1 MGLKILSLFD
11 GMSCGMIAFRKIM
24 ESRGGQIDEYHAYE
38 IDKYAI
44 QTSKHNFPEIVHHGD
59 VFEGDFTR
67 FEGFDYL
74 VGGSPCVP
82 AGSKIKTD
90 KGYKTIE
97 SIEIGDMV
105 LTHKNRYKPVTRLYE
120 RKTNHL
126 YHIKINGNYT
136 LDITGNHPV
145 YTYRNNEFQFVR
157 TDELTTN
164 DFVCVNINQKKIIPY
179 SEYNS
184 NILWLVGR
192 ALADGYL
199 SKDKNAM
206 VIAVGKNKTVEFEKH
221 ICGLKYYICH
231 KDRPAV
237 EYIIQDDRLKELYC
251 YFGDKKALDKC
262 IPDTIM
268 NFSSIYL
275 KEIFD
280 GYISG
285 DGFRRIDK
293 PNTVMWCSSSED
305 LILSMGLLTA
315 KLFGKYPTTTVRSGE
330 YKKLPSGMC
339 YTNPSYN
346 SQISITDRKNANVQI
361 VEDKLLLR
369 IKEITKEEINTT
381 VYNIETAE
389 DHSYTVNN
397 FIVHNCTYWSIA
409 QSPDKRETTASGLG
423 WELFSQYVRALN
435 ESKPKYFL
443 YENNKSMSKDIYK
456 SISDTFGF
464 EPICINSALVSAQNR
479 QRLYWVGKRNHDGT
493 YSKVDIEQPKDRGI
507 LLRDILNGGQ
517 DLTSNNKCYTLTA
530 SCDGAVAWNTIERK
544 QRNMV
549 VEPVGITKGGK
560 SYSMTSNYSYG
571 SGENIGNYVAHTLTK
586 GCKSMVAEPV
596 NLTKDGKAQCIRAT
610 CYKDGIRNIVGN
622 NVDKRTGVAEP
633 VAIGAAQRGGYKP
646 DGETEQHFETRDG
659 NKANCVTTVQKDSM
673 VCHQVGA
680 LPRPNGELSTS
691 QAFRIYDINAKS
703 VTLKAGGGGAGGKT
717 GLYAIPIEYENDEPI
732 KAVSISDN
740 KTYTVYKVQ
749 DDKIEIKGKTYPIKL
764 VDGYYII
771 RKLTVDECKKLQT
784 VPNWFEFPV
793 SDTQSYKQ
801 LGAGWTVDV
810 IVHLLEATME

>member
-1 MGLKILSLFD
+1 MA
-11 GMSCGMIAFRKIM
+11 CGMIAFKQLGID
-24 ESRGGQIDEYHAYE
+24 IDEYHAYE

-44 QTSKHNFPEIVHHGD
+44 KTSSHNFPEIIHHGD
-59 VFEGDFTR
+59 VFEGDFK
-67 FEGFDYL
+67 EYKDFDYL

-409 QSPDKRETTASGLG
+409 QSKDKRETTSSGIG
-423 WELFSQYVRALN
+423 WELFSQYVRALH
-435 ESKPKYFL
+435 EAAPKYFL
-443 YENNKSMSKDIYK
+443 YENNKSMSREIYK
-456 SISDTFGF
+456 SISNTFGF
-464 EPICINSALVSAQNR
+464 EPIMINSALVSAQNR
-479 QRLYWVGKRNHDGT
+479 QRYYWVGKRNSNGT
-493 YSKVDIEQPKDRGI
+493 YSKVDIEQPEDKGI
-507 LLRDILNGGQ
+507 LLRDVLDGIT
-517 DLTSNNKCYTLTA
+517 DRNK
-530 SCDGAVAWNTIERK
+530 GRAVIGSTGRTTHREYFK
-544 QRNMV
+544 KSQGNMTF
-549 VEPVGITKGGK
+549 EPVILCAEPIGLCADGK
-560 SYSMTSNYSYG
+560 ARCVQSAYCKIGYEKWYDRVYG
-571 SGENIGNYVAHTLTK
+571 NRKVKQQHDY
-586 GCKSMVAEPV
+586 VAEPV
-596 NLTKDGKAQCIRAT
+596 VL
-610 CYKDGIRNIVGN
+610 
-622 NVDKRTGVAEP
+622 GV
-633 VAIGAAQRGGYKP
+633 AQRGRYIGSK
-646 DGETEQHFETRDG
+646 ETEQHMEIRDDG
-659 NKANCVTTVQKDSM
+659 KANCVTTVQKDSM
-673 VCHQVGA
+673 ICQQV
-680 LPRPNGELSTS
+680 
-691 QAFRIYDINAKS
+691 
-703 VTLKAGGGGAGGKT
+703 GAGGKT
-717 GLYAIPIEYENDEPI
+717 GLYAIPIEFENGVPI
-732 KAVSISDN
+732 KATSGADGKSYAVYQVSDGMI
-740 KTYTVYKVQ
+740 KIK
-749 DDKIEIKGKTYPIKL
+749 DKEYPIKL
-764 VDGYYII
+764 TDGFYII
-771 RKLTVDECKKLQT
+771 RKLTVSECKRLQT
-784 VPNWFEFPV
+784 VPDWYEFPV
-793 SDTQSYKQ
+793 SDTQAYKC
-801 LGAGWTVDV
+801 LGNGWTIEV
-810 IVHLLEATME
+810 IMHLLKGTMPI